1 MGNGEDEEGGALVPA
16 AELAAVKRRLAE
28 TEEALKRALAEKAAE
43 VAQARAQA
51 DLASRAK
58 SAFLANMSHEIRT
71 PLSAVMGYANLI
83 AATEAASGETRDWS
97 RRLQRSAEHLLALL
111 DDVLDLAKIEAGK
124 LDLHLVSA
132 DPTTVLE
139 EVGVLMEPR
148 AVEKGLELTVAA
160 DTELP
165 ARLRTD
171 PLRLKQILV
180 NLVGNAI
187 KYTPRGEVT
196 VQARLRTSPVGR
208 GFERRLEIE
217 VADTGVG
224 IPSDELERLFRP
236 FEQGRTRPRSGGV
249 GLGLDISRR
258 LARLLGGEIEAR
270 SEVGVGSVFLLVLPV
285 ETGADRGTTPAR
297 LVTRSGLLPQAPAAP
312 RLDGRRILVV
322 DDAEDNRTIL
332 THFLRQAGAEVVG
345 AAGVAEAEAA
355 LFAVPGV
362 DAVVTDLQLADGDGL
377 TLVRRMSERG
387 DLRPVLALTADA
399 MLETRE
405 RAMAAG
411 VSDFLVKPVVAWRL
425 VSRVAAMPTARSLE
439 VREAPR
445 EARTAG
451 LAALKTPSLVRTD
464 GGDPSPSRPSSRPAL
479 KRVPTTPTGIPIAA
493 GTAHGAGALSGPG
506 GQGGA
511 TALGDSQRALTAP
524 SPRVVPHVEPAVR
537 AEPDTAPSPR
547 PVPEEGRPDVPDELI
562 ERFYAL
568 LEERVYAIDEALSA
582 REPARLRD
590 IGHRIAGSGATMG
603 YPELTELGRALER
616 SVASGDG
623 WTEIEARAVAL
634 SSASKAAASGRKW
647 LMR

>member
-1 MGNGEDEEGGALVPA
+1 MRKGDGEGPGASGA
-16 AELAAVKRRLAE
+16 ADELAALKRRLAE
-28 TEEALKRALAEKAAE
+28 TEEALRRALADNAAE

-58 SAFLANMSHEIRT
+58 TAFLANMSHEIRT

-83 AATEAASGETRDWS
+83 AATETSSPETRDWS

-124 LDLHLVSA
+124 LELHLVSA
-132 DPTTVLE
+132 DPTSVLE

-148 AVEKGLELTVAA
+148 AAEKGLELTVAA

-224 IPSDELERLFRP
+224 IPKDELERLFRP

-249 GLGLDISRR
+249 GLGLDIARR
-258 LARLLGGEIEAR
+258 LARLLGGDIEAR
-270 SEVGVGSVFLLVLPV
+270 SEIGVGSVFLLVLPV

-297 LVTRSGLLPQAPAAP
+297 LVTRSGLIPQAPVAP
-312 RLDGRRILVV
+312 RLDGRRLLVV
-322 DDAEDNRTIL
+322 DDAEDNRTIMS
-332 THFLRQAGAEVVG
+332 HFLRQAGAEVVE
-345 AAGVAEAEAA
+345 ASGVAEAEVA
-355 LFAVPGV
+355 LAVTSTARV

-377 TLVRRMSERG
+377 MLVRRMGERG
-387 DLRPVLALTADA
+387 DLRPVLVLTADA

-425 VSRVAAMPTARSLE
+425 VSRVAAMPATRSLLVPE
-439 VREAPR
+439 PPR
-445 EARTAG
+445 EARSAG
-451 LAALKTPSLVRTD
+451 LAALKTPSLLRTD

-479 KRVPTTPTGIPIAA
+479 KRVPTTPTGVPIAA
-493 GTAHGAGALSGPG
+493 VTAGGAGDPR
-506 GQGGA
+506 
-511 TALGDSQRALTAP
+511 DSQRALTAP
-524 SPRVVPHVEPAVR
+524 SPRPAPPVEVAASQAAR

-547 PVPEEGRPDVPDELI
+547 PVPDEARPDVPDELI

-568 LEERVYAIDEALSA
+568 LVERAYAIEEALGT
-582 REPARLRD
+582 REGARLRD

-623 WTEIEARAVAL
+623 WTEVEAHALALLSAARA
-634 SSASKAAASGRKW
+634 AATQRRW
-647 LMR
+647 LIR